1 MPTLELIATAIW
13 AGTACFGLYL
23 LFVWLSHGGL
33 RQQATR
39 ITVFPAALIF
49 AHPVLATTGLTFWLI
64 FLLTKHVSFAWIGF
78 GVLSTSAMLGFV
90 MLTRWL
96 VGRGGRHARG
106 AEQHFPA
113 KIVATH
119 GAVGLTTF
127 ALVLIAATLATQHQV
142 PAAHP
147 SQATQ
152 HHSQAAQHREEG
164 NEGAPGRCRAGPGTY
179 VAVRGAGCPGTCC

>member
-1 MPTLELIATAIW
+1 MQILALVIW
-13 AGTACFGLYL
+13 SGAACFGLYL
-23 LFVWLSHGGL
+23 LGVWLSHGGL

-49 AHPVLATTGLTFWLI
+49 AHPVLGTTGLSLWI
-64 FLLTKHVSFAWIGF
+64 AFLLTHRLVYGWYGF
-78 GVLSTSAMLGFV
+78 GVLSASALLGFA

-113 KIVATH
+113 RVVAMH

-127 ALVLIAATLATQHQV
+127 TLVMIAVT
-142 PAAHP
+142 
-147 SQATQ
+147 QATR
-152 HHSQAAQHREEG
+152 H
-164 NEGAPGRCRAGPGTY
+164 
-179 VAVRGAGCPGTCC
+179 

>member
-1 MPTLELIATAIW
+1 MMPLPGERIQVRELELIATVIW

-39 ITVFPAALIF
+39 ITVFPAVLVF
-49 AHPVLATTGLTFWLI
+49 AHPVLASTGLTFWLA
-64 FLLTKHVSFAWIGF
+64 FLLTKHVTYAWTGF
-78 GVLSTSAMLGFV
+78 GVLATSAMLGFV

-106 AEQHFPA
+106 AEQAFPA
-113 KIVATH
+113 RIVATH

-127 ALVLIAATLATQHQV
+127 ALVLIAATLATH
-142 PAAHP
+142 
-147 SQATQ
+147 
-152 HHSQAAQHREEG
+152 
-164 NEGAPGRCRAGPGTY
+164 
-179 VAVRGAGCPGTCC
+179 GAGG

>member
-1 MPTLELIATAIW
+1 VRTLELIATLIW

-39 ITVFPAALIF
+39 ITVFPAGLIF
-49 AHPVLATTGLTFWLI
+49 AHPALATTGLTFWLV
-64 FLLTKHVSFAWIGF
+64 FVFDHHVGYGWIGF
-78 GVLSTSAMLGFV
+78 GVLSSSAMLGFV

-106 AEQHFPA
+106 AEQAFPA
-113 KIVATH
+113 RVVATH

-127 ALVLIAATLATQHQV
+127 ALVLIAATLAT
-142 PAAHP
+142 
-147 SQATQ
+147 
-152 HHSQAAQHREEG
+152 R
-164 NEGAPGRCRAGPGTY
+164 GR
-179 VAVRGAGCPGTCC
+179 

>member
-1 MPTLELIATAIW
+1 MEIVALVIWCATA
-13 AGTACFGLYL
+13 GFGLYL
-23 LFVWLSHGGL
+23 LVVWLSHGGL

-49 AHPVLATTGLTFWLI
+49 AHPILATSGLTFWLI
-64 FLLTKHVSFAWIGF
+64 FLLSKDVTYAWIGF

-127 ALVLIAATLATQHQV
+127 ALVLIAATLATQKH
-142 PAAHP
+142 
-147 SQATQ
+147 
-152 HHSQAAQHREEG
+152 G
-164 NEGAPGRCRAGPGTY
+164 
-179 VAVRGAGCPGTCC
+179 

>member
-1 MPTLELIATAIW
+1 MAGGRAREWCKMTGAIALCDCIRKGSAVPKLELIATIIW

-33 RQQATR
+33 RQQSTR

-49 AHPVLATTGLTFWLI
+49 AHPLLATTGLTLWVA
-64 FLLTKHVSFAWIGF
+64 FLFSHRVVYAWSGF
-78 GVLSTSAMLGFV
+78 GVLSGSAMLGFV

-96 VGRGGRHARG
+96 VGRGGKHARG

-113 KIVATH
+113 RVVAMH

-127 ALVLIAATLATQHQV
+127 ALVLIASTLATR
-142 PAAHP
+142 HP
-147 SQATQ
+147 
-152 HHSQAAQHREEG
+152 
-164 NEGAPGRCRAGPGTY
+164 
-179 VAVRGAGCPGTCC
+179 

>member
-1 MPTLELIATAIW
+1 VFALDLAATTVW

-23 LFVWLSHGGL
+23 LGVWLSNGGL

-49 AHPVLATTGLTFWLI
+49 AHPGLASAGLTCWLV
-64 FLLTKHVSFAWIGF
+64 FLVTRHVEWAWTGF
-78 GVLSTSAMLGFV
+78 GVLGGSAMLGFV

-106 AEQHFPA
+106 AEQHLPA
-113 KIVATH
+113 RVVVVH

-127 ALVLIAATLATQHQV
+127 GLVLVASTLATGH
-142 PAAHP
+142 
-147 SQATQ
+147 
-152 HHSQAAQHREEG
+152 G
-164 NEGAPGRCRAGPGTY
+164 
-179 VAVRGAGCPGTCC
+179 

>member
-1 MPTLELIATAIW
+1 MQIVALVVW
-13 AGTACFGLYL
+13 CGTACFGLYL
-23 LFVWLSHGGL
+23 LGVWLSHGGL

-49 AHPVLATTGLTFWLI
+49 AHPILATTGLSFWIAYVITHRL
-64 FLLTKHVSFAWIGF
+64 VYAWTGF

-106 AEQHFPA
+106 AEQHFPG
-113 KIVATH
+113 KVVAIH

-127 ALVLIAATLATQHQV
+127 ALVLISATL
-142 PAAHP
+142 
-147 SQATQ
+147 
-152 HHSQAAQHREEG
+152 
-164 NEGAPGRCRAGPGTY
+164 GT
-179 VAVRGAGCPGTCC
+179 GH